1 MTLQTMTLQAL
12 PMQTGP
18 IQTGPIPAQPAR
30 TEPHPGANHRRHLP
44 PSRARLAVAIAAA
57 ALAACTTSATAQM
70 AFSPAC
76 TAFTAL
82 AVALPQN
89 AIVLSKHPVPHPA
102 GDATVFSINGLNNY
116 VVPAGSNSCVIAAP
130 DANDV
135 YCFQARNDPTITHVG
150 IAAIVNP
157 GGLTAC
163 Q

>member
-1 MTLQTMTLQAL
+1 MFTHFPMPTGWIATGLAL
-12 PMQTGP
+12 AGG
-18 IQTGPIPAQPAR
+18 IAI
-30 TEPHPGANHRRHLP
+30 
-44 PSRARLAVAIAAA
+44 VAIAVM
-57 ALAACTTSATAQM
+57 ATAVPASAQM

-76 TAFTAL
+76 TNFTAL
-82 AVALPQN
+82 AVVPPQN

-116 VVPAGSNSCVIAAP
+116 VVPNGSNSCVVAAP
-130 DANDV
+130 DPNDV

>member
-1 MTLQTMTLQAL
+1 MTIQTMT
-12 PMQTGP
+12 PQTSP
-18 IQTGPIPAQPAR
+18 IQTRPIPAQPTR
-30 TEPHPGANHRRHLP
+30 TEMLPGANHRRHLP
-44 PSRARLAVAIAAA
+44 ASRARLAVAIVSA

-135 YCFQARNDPTITHVG
+135 YCFQARNDLTITHVG